1 MFRPECETLVNVL
14 KTDFEVS
21 SRIAWILAFW
31 RGKRSKRALVMNA
44 IKVLIMAIGVSH
56 SAGSDS
62 MSSGSVSSE
71 GSLTILTGRTGVFS
85 VTSTSLSL
93 GHDRDHAGWGPLQEG
108 QEGSFAG
115 HLLGGWVSGHFGQI
129 GLLVHSVCPWP
140 NWKHLGH

>member
-1 MFRPECETLVNVL
+1 VNVL

-62 MSSGSVSSE
+62 MSSGSVSTLLSPSHQKE
-71 GSLTILTGRTGVFS
+71 VHTICLGS
-85 VTSTSLSL
+85 
-93 GHDRDHAGWGPLQEG
+93 
-108 QEGSFAG
+108 SFIFEYSC
-115 HLLGGWVSGHFGQI
+115 LYCKYFKKI
-129 GLLVHSVCPWP
+129 
-140 NWKHLGH
+140 